1 MKEYD
6 YEDESFEIHTGMK
19 SPFEDIEVPKEQM
32 PEEYRERKTLEE
44 ELSKLAPDSVHY
56 LNFLQSLKKLNEEI
70 RELTTP
76 TKDGWPIL
84 DQLRKE
90 SLMKLYMETGENLQ
104 QFLKETAGQKPAN
117 ESSEINTNRNDEI
130 KTNEI
135 NTNRNDNIIETRT
148 SRNDEINT
156 DRNDNIIEIRTSRN
170 DEINTDRNDNIIEIR
185 TSRKDEIKTSEIDDI
200 IEIKTNEIKTNEIK
214 EKDEPV
220 GKAQETLAARKI
232 ARQLGNLIVSDY
244 RALQR
249 CDPKSEKTFL
259 SVLDDSRT
267 KVYEYPTYKK
277 INTTRGGMSVRY
289 ELQTEGPD
297 GKMIRGYFAE
307 KENYDVISSLEK
319 VGPQV
324 AKKAA
329 NPQGAVMIRDFLKNY
344 MEHYADKAYAD
355 KEHPTDRNQF
365 ETWYQFFS
373 NLGEEKFADTQKN
386 KLVAEMAAVYG
397 LRAKDI
403 TTMCGSQ
410 ALDLMVR
417 KISKIKDTFMLTS
430 AMNIPVGA
438 RKDTRNSAMST
449 VAGLLGV
456 QDLVVYSRPMKIRK
470 ADGTMIEGTFMAEAD
485 GFDPNRPGQDIRR
498 LVKQAG
504 RERAMTGGGGD
515 FLKQIADLQAL
526 DFICGNGDRHAANL
540 FIQIDQYGHFV
551 GVQGID
557 NDLSFGLNG
566 KDFKNNKREMVV
578 PKNMG
583 VISKSMADRI
593 LQLKPE
599 HLEFALRGQVE
610 AITIQGAT
618 QRLKKMQNTIINSRE
633 KLSKDPKE
641 IRYPYIRELADEE
654 WDTIDP
660 EKLYKDEKHENLFS
674 KVWKDIPQLGYR
686 FDNPAGE
693 NEMATIGT
701 TNRAE
706 FAGVSQVVRET
717 KAQEEL
723 LRKAVEKSK
732 YATEDY
738 RKLQEAMTNYREKAE
753 KIYNRIL
760 NARKNYTKRG
770 GRVKDVEMIVNR
782 YVSRADLADM
792 KTAAAKVREAAKT
805 YYERAGAEVRNRG
818 GKAKDITRMEKMKAA
833 TKNIYKAMKDH
844 AEIREE
850 EYKML
855 QKNQRRQTE
864 DMMKHLKQNPQNKGR
879 GPVL

>member
-104 QFLKETAGQKPAN
+104 QFLKETAGQKPAD

-135 NTNRNDNIIETRT
+135 KTNEIDEIIT
-148 SRNDEINT
+148 NEINT

-170 DEINTDRNDNIIEIR
+170 DEINTNRNDDIIEIR

-277 INTTRGGMSVRY
+277 INTTRGGMSIRY

-307 KENYDVISSLEK
+307 KETYDVISSLEK